1 MSGRCFSAKNV
12 RSRDQ
17 SSTPDQKVLVA
28 SPGPWLLTGGSG
40 PLHCAPDTTP
50 CGRGQTAGPRKL
62 EFALVCGVPK
72 QLLTKW
78 KYRPGLGG
86 EANPVTENLMNAP
99 TSSSAGAE
107 KLLSSV
113 EAEISRL
120 VEQKTR
126 NPPAQIEADPESIKA
141 AIARLT
147 SNSID
152 GLEGLMS
159 ELQQLQ
165 AFLKG
170 EVERVRGEIESALA
184 GVNIII
190 ETIAPWKTISVPTA
204 AARAF
209 RSGPAASAQSPR

>member
-1 MSGRCFSAKNV
+1 
-12 RSRDQ
+12 
-17 SSTPDQKVLVA
+17 
-28 SPGPWLLTGGSG
+28 
-40 PLHCAPDTTP
+40 
-50 CGRGQTAGPRKL
+50 
-62 EFALVCGVPK
+62 
-72 QLLTKW
+72 
-78 KYRPGLGG
+78 
-86 EANPVTENLMNAP
+86 MNAP
-99 TSSSAGAE
+99 TLPSAAAE

-126 NPPAQIEADPESIKA
+126 NPRTQIEADPERIKA

-147 SNSID
+147 SNSIN

-184 GVNIII
+184 GINIII
-190 ETIAPWKTISVPTA
+190 ETVAPWKTIWVPTA
-204 AARAF
+204 PARAF
-209 RSGPAASAQSPR
+209 RAGPAANIESAQSPR

>member
-1 MSGRCFSAKNV
+1 
-12 RSRDQ
+12 
-17 SSTPDQKVLVA
+17 
-28 SPGPWLLTGGSG
+28 
-40 PLHCAPDTTP
+40 
-50 CGRGQTAGPRKL
+50 
-62 EFALVCGVPK
+62 
-72 QLLTKW
+72 
-78 KYRPGLGG
+78 
-86 EANPVTENLMNAP
+86 MNAP

-113 EAEISRL
+113 EAGISRL

-209 RSGPAASAQSPR
+209 RAGPAASAPSPRGAQYSSAACAPHQGLTTRRLPGLATRHRQGIRNRPCDRLLRRLDGNRCT